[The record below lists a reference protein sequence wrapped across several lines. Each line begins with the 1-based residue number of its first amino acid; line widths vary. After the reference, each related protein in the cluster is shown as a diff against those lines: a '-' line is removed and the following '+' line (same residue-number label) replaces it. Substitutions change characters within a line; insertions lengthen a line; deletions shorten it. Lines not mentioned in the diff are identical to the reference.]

1 MSKSPTPTFGR
12 RLKMA
17 RERAGLPQDR
27 LGVLID
33 LDEGSASARMSRY
46 ENGIHEPNFDTIEKL
61 AAILDVPS
69 AYFFCHDD
77 ELAQV
82 ILRWPHLSIAEKK
95 NILSRI
101 E

>member
-1 MSKSPTPTFGR
+1 MFGR
-12 RLKMA
+12 RLRMA
-17 RERAGLPQDR
+17 RERVGLPQDR

-61 AAILDVPS
+61 AAILGVPS

-77 ELAQV
+77 ELAHV
-82 ILRWPHLSIAEKK
+82 ILRWPHLSITDKK
-95 NILSRI
+95 DLLIRL